1 MSLSGATRALGS
13 SIIDGSY
20 LEAGWTAPGGDY
32 LFTGSGARRKGCA
45 APLAPRKCA
54 LLGYGLADGLQAV
67 ENRGVRTLN
76 AGPCAP
82 ASPSIGPR
90 EANFFPYL
98 SIQLTPVRGSFL
110 GLGITRFRLAWKVR
124 ALTPLS
130 PWGGLHAHRFRRDVS
145 TRSDRQG
152 GLSVGGT
159 VGHRGAT
166 SARRRGTAPR
176 SHKAAS
182 AAAPAGDRTAAPTD
196 DRADAAR
203 ALDRTGAAP
212 SRDHTGRGS
221 LSRRVWAQARRRRLG
236 RRRGG
241 FGHHELP
248 RTRTGSDRLRA
259 GQQRD
264 RRLSSGGA
272 APRPFGRDGGCG
284 PSR

>member
-1 MSLSGATRALGS
+1 
-13 SIIDGSY
+13 
-20 LEAGWTAPGGDY
+20 
-32 LFTGSGARRKGCA
+32 
-45 APLAPRKCA
+45 
-54 LLGYGLADGLQAV
+54 YGLADGLQAV

-98 SIQLTPVRGSFL
+98 SIQLTPVRGSFP
-110 GLGITRFRLAWKVR
+110 GSGTRFRLAWKVR

-159 VGHRGAT
+159 VGHRGAA
-166 SARRRGTAPR
+166 SARRRATPPR
-176 SHKAAS
+176 PLRPAS
-182 AAAPAGDRTAAPTD
+182 AAARAGDRAAAPTD

-203 ALDRTGAAP
+203 ALDRSGAAP

-248 RTRTGSDRLRA
+248 RARTGSDRLRA

-272 APRPFGRDGGCG
+272 APRPVGRDGGCG
-284 PSR
+284 PSP

>member
-1 MSLSGATRALGS
+1 HQSSTDRISNLGGLRPAA
-13 SIIDGSY
+13 ITCLPGSC
-20 LEAGWTAPGGDY
+20 
-32 LFTGSGARRKGCA
+32 ARRKGCA
-45 APLAPRKCA
+45 APAAPRKCA
-54 LLGYGLADGLQAV
+54 LLGYGLAGGLQVV

-76 AGPCAP
+76 AGPCAT

-130 PWGGLHAHRFRRDVS
+130 PLGGLHAHRFRRDVS

-152 GLSVGGT
+152 GLLLGGT

-166 SARRRGTAPR
+166 SARRGATARPPDRGPPPPAPPG
-176 SHKAAS
+176 
-182 AAAPAGDRTAAPTD
+182 APPAPPPD

-212 SRDHTGRGS
+212 SRDHTGRVS

-248 RTRTGSDRLRA
+248 RPRTG
-259 GQQRD
+259 
-264 RRLSSGGA
+264 
-272 APRPFGRDGGCG
+272 
-284 PSR
+284 

>member
-1 MSLSGATRALGS
+1 MVSPMGS
-13 SIIDGSY
+13 KRWKIVVYEPLTQDLAHRPRRQLVLARPTFFLIY
-20 LEAGWTAPGGDY
+20 QFNLRRFGDH
-32 LFTGSGARRKGCA
+32 FW
-45 APLAPRKCA
+45 
-54 LLGYGLADGLQAV
+54 
-67 ENRGVRTLN
+67 
-76 AGPCAP
+76 
-82 ASPSIGPR
+82 
-90 EANFFPYL
+90 
-98 SIQLTPVRGSFL
+98 

-130 PWGGLHAHRFRRDVS
+130 PWGRLHAHRFRRDVS

-176 SHKAAS
+176 SHKA

-221 LSRRVWAQARRRRLG
+221 LSRRVWAQARRRRFG

-248 RTRTGSDRLRA
+248 RLRTGSDRLRA

-272 APRPFGRDGGCG
+272 APRPFGRGGG
-284 PSR
+284 RWPSC